1 MRNNEEKYEKEDYTM
16 RYLGCIKQIAMH
28 RAAFSPS
35 SCVQSKLRSAPLAE
49 HSVPSHPSQ
58 TKTPQ
63 NAGSRNWNSSP
74 RACQSFPPGN
84 KSQTRKA
91 FISCGF
97 LSGARFCS
105 FALRETLCGYR
116 PCRETIPQSKKAY
129 SSDFTA
135 LVVDSHRRRCRY

>member
-58 TKTPQ
+58 TKPPKMPVREIGTPPLEH
-63 NAGSRNWNSSP
+63 A
-74 RACQSFPPGN
+74 
-84 KSQTRKA
+84 KA
-91 FISCGF
+91 FRRGIN
-97 LSGARFCS
+97 
-105 FALRETLCGYR
+105 LRHAKL
-116 PCRETIPQSKKAY
+116 
-129 SSDFTA
+129 F
-135 LVVDSHRRRCRY
+135 